1 MRRRIFLK
9 LLGPMTLVAAA
20 LAGAMAVSGSR
31 LALAHHGWAWADD
44 QVFEI
49 SGVIRTARLGN
60 PHGELTV
67 ESEGELWTVEV
78 GQPWR
83 HKSAGLDDAL
93 LAVGTEVT
101 ISGRRAK
108 DPAQKLVKAELV
120 TIAGKTYNLYP
131 DRRS

>member
-1 MRRRIFLK
+1 MTRRELLK
-9 LLGPMTLVAAA
+9 LLA
-20 LAGAMAVSGSR
+20 LTPVIGAVLSAR
-31 LALAHHGWAWADD
+31 ARFALAHHGWAWADD
-44 QVFEI
+44 RVFDI
-49 SGVIRTARLGN
+49 TGIITSVKLGN
-60 PHGELTV
+60 PHGELMIDV
-67 ESEGELWTVEV
+67 KGEAWEIEV

-83 HKSAGLDDAL
+83 HERAGLPDSL